1 MRQLLCPVV
10 VGRDVELAM
19 IDSALRRTAASRG
32 GVVFVVGEAGLGKSR
47 IARAAEA
54 AARATDMAVLTGRA
68 VRDGQ
73 TSAFRALS
81 EALLRASRIAGL
93 PDSPDLG
100 PFRGYLARIV
110 PEWRAAAA
118 PITEE
123 GDVGLA
129 EGVLRLLRLLG
140 GRSGCLLVLEDLHWA
155 DAGTLAVVEYL
166 ADNLDGEPVVC
177 LVTVRTGENSRGE
190 ELVHQLAARR
200 VGMFAE
206 LSPLDQDEVERM
218 AAACLNQQHVSPD
231 VGRLVRDW
239 AGGVPFLVEEIL
251 ATLAA
256 RGVLQASGG
265 HWTVR
270 EALPLVVPLSFTQS
284 VQVRLDALGE
294 ECRQLLLA
302 AAVLGRQFDWNLLSS
317 MTLLS
322 EDVVRAHLRRAVD
335 AQLLVADTGFR
346 FRHALTREAVLL
358 GMLPPDR
365 TLLYAEALESV
376 EQAHPGLPGQWC
388 DLAAEL
394 AEQAG
399 HDRRATEIL
408 LLAGRRALGTGSLGT
423 AEAVLERARIRA
435 TNAAAADD
443 QTIDI
448 EIDRAF
454 TEVLALAGKVDR
466 AFEVGRLLL
475 SRMDTV
481 SSAPAARAEL
491 HLVLARAATSAGD
504 WTAAAEHLG
513 QARALGERA
522 AAPEVLARVD
532 ALAARGAFSQAEVE
546 TAVEYAAAAL
556 SAAEQYGWPDV
567 SCQALEILGYRA
579 RRRDLA
585 EAEGIF
591 ERARQI
597 AEQHGLEL
605 WRVRALYDLGSLDAL
620 SRRRVDRLVQARGA
634 ALRIGALSTAAAV
647 ELTLALLICGDPG
660 QLDEALAMARRSVEA
675 CRRLRLAMLPKALL
689 WQAELLAYQQRHDE
703 MELALTEA
711 MMLAPDDPEIC
722 GIAFGQVHGL
732 SFLLQEER
740 TQALSAMDRGMAFM
754 RRSPVTSPAPFH
766 GFWALICTI
775 EDHDGQG
782 ARSEVRASSAAV
794 QAIARA
800 CLRYSE
806 AIALGRAG
814 RTEEATAAAEA
825 ATADMAAMQH
835 SELFAAL
842 ALRLVAEAALRDGWG
857 EPVGWLTSCHAFFS
871 ASGYPAV
878 AEACERLLNHRR
890 PARLPGGLTEREA
903 QVLRLVTDGR
913 TNRQIAAELFLS
925 EKTVA
930 RHLSNIFAKLGVGS
944 RAAATAFATREG
956 IA

>member
-1 MRQLLCPVV
+1 
-10 VGRDVELAM
+10 
-19 IDSALRRTAASRG
+19 
-32 GVVFVVGEAGLGKSR
+32 
-47 IARAAEA
+47 
-54 AARATDMAVLTGRA
+54 
-68 VRDGQ
+68 
-73 TSAFRALS
+73 
-81 EALLRASRIAGL
+81 
-93 PDSPDLG
+93 
-100 PFRGYLARIV
+100 
-110 PEWRAAAA
+110 
-118 PITEE
+118 
-123 GDVGLA
+123 
-129 EGVLRLLRLLG
+129 
-140 GRSGCLLVLEDLHWA
+140 
-155 DAGTLAVVEYL
+155 
-166 ADNLDGEPVVC
+166 
-177 LVTVRTGENSRGE
+177 
-190 ELVHQLAARR
+190 
-200 VGMFAE
+200 
-206 LSPLDQDEVERM
+206 
-218 AAACLNQQHVSPD
+218 
-231 VGRLVRDW
+231 
-239 AGGVPFLVEEIL
+239 
-251 ATLAA
+251 
-256 RGVLQASGG
+256 
-265 HWTVR
+265 
-270 EALPLVVPLSFTQS
+270 
-284 VQVRLDALGE
+284 
-294 ECRQLLLA
+294 
-302 AAVLGRQFDWNLLSS
+302 
-317 MTLLS
+317 
-322 EDVVRAHLRRAVD
+322 
-335 AQLLVADTGFR
+335 
-346 FRHALTREAVLL
+346 
-358 GMLPPDR
+358 MLPPDR

-491 HLVLARAATSAGD
+491 HLLLARAATSAGD

-857 EPVGWLTSCHAFFS
+857 EPVGWLTSCQAFFS